1 MIIVVIEI
9 PEFIIPF
16 IPWIRG
22 LVGLSLV
29 GAIFLGAMGAVWIE
43 RKLSADIQF
52 RHGPSRVGKFGLLQ
66 LVADAIKL
74 FTKEDM
80 RPSNADRLLFD
91 NAPIFMMSSV
101 FLMLVAIPV
110 GAVFINGVEYPLAV
124 TEMDISILYIEA
136 MSAITIF
143 GIFMIAYGSNNKYSL
158 LGAFRNFARMVGYE
172 VPLGITVV
180 SVAVMTGSLNIVE
193 IARAQGLVW
202 NIFLQPIGFIVF
214 FIALMADMGRLPFD
228 QNESEE
234 ELVAGWITEYTG
246 MRFGLGFF
254 AEYIHMILGSFLV
267 ALLFLGGWNVPAF
280 VANNAILGLIAPTG
294 FLLLKTV
301 LVLMTII
308 GMRWAVP
315 RFRIDQVVDM
325 SWKKLLPL
333 SLLNLVWAVGLGL
346 YLGA

>member
-1 MIIVVIEI
+1 MVIEI
-9 PEFIIPF
+9 PEFIVPF

-29 GAIFLGAMGAVWIE
+29 GAIFLGAMGAVWLE
-43 RKLSADIQF
+43 RKLSADIQL
-52 RHGPSRVGKFGLLQ
+52 RYGPSRVGKFGLFQ

-91 NAPIFMMSSV
+91 NAPIFMISSV

-110 GAVFINGVEYPLAV
+110 GAVFINGVEYPLAA
-124 TEMDISILYIEA
+124 TEMDISVLYIEA
-136 MSAITIF
+136 VSAITIF
-143 GIFMIAYGSNNKYSL
+143 GIFMVAYGSNNKYSL

-180 SVAVMTGSLNIVE
+180 SVAIMTGSLNIVE
-193 IARAQGLVW
+193 IASAQGLLW
-202 NIFLQPIGFIVF
+202 NIFLQPVGFVVF

-246 MRFGLGFF
+246 MRFGLAFF
-254 AEYIHMILGSFLV
+254 AEYIHMILGSFLI

-280 VANNAILGLIAPTG
+280 VANNAVLGLIAPTG
-294 FLLLKTV
+294 FFLLKTV

>member
-1 MIIVVIEI
+1 MVINI
-9 PEFIIPF
+9 PEFITPL

-22 LVGLSLV
+22 IVGLVLI
-29 GAIFLGAMGAVWIE
+29 GAIFLGAMGAVWLE
-43 RKLSADIQF
+43 RKLSADIQL
-52 RHGPSRVGKFGLLQ
+52 RYGPSRVGKFGLLQ

-80 RPSNADRLLFD
+80 RPRNADRLLFD
-91 NAPIFMMSSV
+91 NAPIFMISSV

-110 GAVFINGVEYPLAV
+110 GAVFINGVEYPLAA
-124 TEMDISILYIEA
+124 TEMDISVLYIEA
-136 MSAITIF
+136 VSAITIF
-143 GIFMIAYGSNNKYSL
+143 GIFMVAYGSNNKYSL

-180 SVAVMTGSLNIVE
+180 SVAIMTGSLNIVE
-193 IARAQGLVW
+193 IASAQGLHW

-246 MRFGLGFF
+246 MRFGLAFF
-254 AEYIHMILGSFLV
+254 AEYIHMILGSFLI

-280 VANNAILGLIAPTG
+280 VSNNAVLGLIAPTG
-294 FLLLKTV
+294 FFLLKTV
-301 LVLMTII
+301 LVMMTII

-333 SLLNLVWAVGLGL
+333 ALLNLVWAVGLGL

>member
-1 MIIVVIEI
+1 MVIQI
-9 PEFIIPF
+9 PEFILPL

-43 RKLSADIQF
+43 RKLSADIQY
-52 RHGPSRVGKFGLLQ
+52 RYGPSRVGKFGLLQ

-80 RPSNADRLLFD
+80 RPKNADRLLFD

-124 TEMDISILYIEA
+124 TEMDISVLYIEA

-180 SVAVMTGSLNIVE
+180 SVAIMTGSLNIVE
-193 IARAQGLVW
+193 IASSQGLLW
-202 NIFLQPIGFIVF
+202 NIFLQPIGFVVF

-246 MRFGLGFF
+246 MRFGLAFF
-254 AEYIHMILGSFLV
+254 AEYIHMILGSFLI

-280 VANNAILGLIAPTG
+280 ISNNSVLGLIAPTG
-294 FLLLKTV
+294 FFLLKTV
-301 LVLMTII
+301 IVLMTII

-315 RFRIDQVVDM
+315 RLRIDQVVDI

-333 SLLNLVWAVGLGL
+333 SILNLVWAVGLGL

>member
-1 MIIVVIEI
+1 MVIEI
-9 PEFIIPF
+9 PEFIVPF

-29 GAIFLGAMGAVWIE
+29 GAIFLGAMGAVWLE
-43 RKLSADIQF
+43 RKLSAGIQL
-52 RHGPSRVGKFGLLQ
+52 RYGPSRVGKFGLFQ

-91 NAPIFMMSSV
+91 NAPIFMISSV

-110 GAVFINGVEYPLAV
+110 GAVFINGVEYPLAA
-124 TEMDISILYIEA
+124 TEMDISVLYIEA
-136 MSAITIF
+136 VSAITIF
-143 GIFMIAYGSNNKYSL
+143 GIFMVAYGSNNKYSL

-180 SVAVMTGSLNIVE
+180 SVAIMTGSLNIVE
-193 IARAQGLVW
+193 IASSQGLLW
-202 NIFLQPIGFIVF
+202 NIFLQPIGFVVF

-246 MRFGLGFF
+246 MRFGLAFF
-254 AEYIHMILGSFLV
+254 AEYIHMILGSFLI

-280 VANNAILGLIAPTG
+280 VANNAVLGLIAPTG
-294 FLLLKTV
+294 FFLLKTV

>member
-1 MIIVVIEI
+1 MVMQI
-9 PEFIIPF
+9 PEFIVPL

-52 RHGPSRVGKFGLLQ
+52 RYGPSRVGKFGLLQ

-80 RPSNADRLLFD
+80 RPRNADRLLFD

-124 TEMDISILYIEA
+124 TEMDISVLYIEA

-180 SVAVMTGSLNIVE
+180 SVAIMTGSLNIVE
-193 IARAQGLVW
+193 IASSQGLLW

-214 FIALMADMGRLPFD
+214 FVALMADMGRLPFD

-246 MRFGLGFF
+246 MRFGLAFF

-280 VANNAILGLIAPTG
+280 VANNAVLGLIAPTG
-294 FLLLKTV
+294 FFLLKTL

-315 RFRIDQVVDM
+315 RFRIDQVVDL

-333 SLLNLVWAVGLGL
+333 SILNLVWAVCLGL

>member
-1 MIIVVIEI
+1 MIDI
-9 PEFIIPF
+9 PEFIVPL

-52 RHGPSRVGKFGLLQ
+52 RYGPSRVGKFGLLQ

-80 RPSNADRLLFD
+80 RPRNADRLLFD

-124 TEMDISILYIEA
+124 TEMDISVLYIEA

-180 SVAVMTGSLNIVE
+180 SVGIMTGSLNIVE
-193 IARAQGLVW
+193 IASSQGLLW

-280 VANNAILGLIAPTG
+280 VANNPVLGLIAPTG
-294 FLLLKTV
+294 FFLLKTV

-315 RFRIDQVVDM
+315 RFRIDQVVDL

>member
-1 MIIVVIEI
+1 MIEI
-9 PEFIIPF
+9 PEFIVPF
-16 IPWIRG
+16 FPLIRG
-22 LVGLSLV
+22 IVGLALI

-43 RKLSADIQF
+43 RKLSGDIQQ
-52 RHGPSRVGKFGLLQ
+52 RYGPMRVGKYGLLQ

-74 FTKEDM
+74 FTKEDLM
-80 RPSNADRLLFD
+80 PRNADKILFK

-110 GAVFINGVEYPLAV
+110 GAVFVNGVEYPLAV
-124 TEMDISILYIEA
+124 TEIDISILYIEA
-136 MSAITIF
+136 MSAISIF
-143 GIFMIAYGSNNKYSL
+143 GIFMMAYGSNNKYSL

-172 VPLGITVV
+172 VPLGITIISIV
-180 SVAVMTGSLNIVE
+180 VMTGSLNIVE
-193 IARAQGLVW
+193 IAQAQGLLW
-202 NIFLQPIGFIVF
+202 NIFLQPLGFFVF
-214 FIALMADMGRLPFD
+214 FVALMADMGRLPFD

-234 ELVAGWITEYTG
+234 ELVAGWVTEYSG

-280 VANNAILGLIAPTG
+280 VSNNAVLGLIAPTF
-294 FLLLKTV
+294 FLLIKTV
-301 LVLMTII
+301 LVLCTIVM
-308 GMRWAVP
+308 MRWAVP
-315 RFRIDQVVDM
+315 RYRIDQVMDL

-346 YLGA
+346 YLGV

>member
-1 MIIVVIEI
+1 MVIEI
-9 PEFIIPF
+9 PEFLVPF

-29 GAIFLGAMGAVWIE
+29 GAIFLGAMGAVWLE
-43 RKLSADIQF
+43 RKLSAGIQL
-52 RHGPSRVGKFGLLQ
+52 RYGPSRVGKFGLFQ

-91 NAPIFMMSSV
+91 NAPIFMISSV

-110 GAVFINGVEYPLAV
+110 GAVFINGVEYPLAA

-143 GIFMIAYGSNNKYSL
+143 GIFMVAYGSNNKYAL

-193 IARAQGLVW
+193 IASAQGLLW

-246 MRFGLGFF
+246 MRFGLAFF
-254 AEYIHMILGSFLV
+254 AEYIHMILGSFLI

-280 VANNAILGLIAPTG
+280 VANNTVLGLIAPTG

>member
-1 MIIVVIEI
+1 MVMQI
-9 PEFIIPF
+9 PEFIVPL

-52 RHGPSRVGKFGLLQ
+52 RYGPSRVGKFGLLQ

-80 RPSNADRLLFD
+80 RPRNADRLLFD

-101 FLMLVAIPV
+101 FLMLVAVPV

-124 TEMDISILYIEA
+124 TEMDISVLYIEA

-180 SVAVMTGSLNIVE
+180 SVAIMTGSLNIVE
-193 IARAQGLVW
+193 IASSQGLLW

-214 FIALMADMGRLPFD
+214 FVALMADMGRLPFD

-246 MRFGLGFF
+246 MRFGLAFF

-280 VANNAILGLIAPTG
+280 VANNAVLGLIAHTG
-294 FLLLKTV
+294 FFLLKTL

-315 RFRIDQVVDM
+315 RFRIDQVVDL

-333 SLLNLVWAVGLGL
+333 SILNLVWAVCLGL